1 MKEIYSGDQ
10 ATIIILTREG
20 RYQYTRIPYSSKE
33 EKRGFWDQ
41 FFNFQDRGMQ
51 PDAITDI
58 NLQGQL
64 IIADAICNVQR
75 GKKPDLQELF
85 N

>member
-1 MKEIYSGDQ
+1 
-10 ATIIILTREG
+10 
-20 RYQYTRIPYSSKE
+20 
-33 EKRGFWDQ
+33 
-41 FFNFQDRGMQ
+41 MQ